1 MGKQRNT
8 FRTFESRFERKAK
21 MVERQYLRQKVER
34 ARLNTDTDYIDDDDD
49 SYDDSDWYDRQT
61 KD

>member
-1 MGKQRNT
+1 MDKRCNT
-8 FRTFESRFERKAK
+8 FRKFESRFERKAK
-21 MVERQYLRQKVER
+21 MAERQYLRQKVER
-34 ARLNTDTDYIDDDDD
+34 AQLNTDTDYIDDDDD